1 MKFTRS
7 QQLEK
12 MLAHEIA
19 QILPEF
25 FSSQR
30 YGMLTVTG
38 VSCAKSFDSARVRV
52 SVLRNSHQFDED
64 ARKVVARIQQ
74 ILNKK
79 LVMKKIPKLIFDLDK
94 TASLIDK
101 LENL

>member
-12 MLAHEIA
+12 LIAHEVA
-19 QILPEF
+19 EILPQF
-25 FSSQR
+25 FSSKR
-30 YGMLTVTG
+30 FGMLTVVG
-38 VSCAKSFDSARVRV
+38 VDCAKSFDSARVRV

-64 ARKVVARIQQ
+64 AKKVISKIQS

-79 LVMKKIPKLIFDLDK
+79 LVMKKIPKLILDLDK
-94 TASLIDK
+94 TGELLEK
-101 LENL
+101 LERL